1 MDTSAA
7 AQVLWVRAVET
18 TAQAGWTMQDAE
30 QASRSALQAV
40 GSSAP
45 AERFIEQRARS
56 ALQRMAQREPALASG
71 PPPNLWRSHWLWIAM
86 GVGLLA
92 GVLADHIGSS
102 QRINLL
108 APPVWVVIVWNLL
121 VYAGLLWQA
130 LASRAGTGW
139 VTRAVAALHPR
150 SRAPKAKASGQAGA
164 AAQVWAAFAASWSR
178 HTAPL
183 ATARAALCLHAAA
196 ATLALGL
203 MGGMYLRG
211 LVLDYRAGWQSTF
224 LQADTVRSVLSIAL
238 APATAVTGI
247 AVPDVAG
254 IRALQVQ
261 PGAATAATASAADW
275 IHLYAAQLM
284 LLVVL
289 PRTALALWATRRAR
303 MLSRDL
309 ALSLDEPYFQRL
321 RAYQRGDAQH
331 IGVWPYAHTPDAAA
345 QAGLQAVFKQAYGA
359 DTQTRLAA
367 TVAFGG
373 EDDWQAAVAQGEL
386 AVALFDLSAT
396 PEAENHGRF
405 VQRLAASNPAPVPML
420 IDQAGFARRFD
431 AERLRQR
438 RQAWQALADTL
449 HARAVFVDLQS
460 PDLAAAEAALL
471 QPSSP

>member
-1 MDTSAA
+1 MDISAA
-7 AQVLWVRAVET
+7 GQVLWVRAVET
-18 TAQAGWTMQDAE
+18 TAQAAWTEQDAE

-45 AERFIEQRARS
+45 AEDFIVQRARS
-56 ALQRMAQREPALASG
+56 ALQRMAQRAPALASG
-71 PPPNLWRSHWLWIAM
+71 PPPNLWRSHWLWTAM
-86 GVGLLA
+86 AVGVLA
-92 GVLADHIGSS
+92 GVLADRIGSS

-130 LASRAGTGW
+130 LASHAGSGL
-139 VTRAVAALHPR
+139 VIRAVAPLQR
-150 SRAPKAKASGQAGA
+150 RWRASKVKASGQAGA
-164 AAQVWAAFAASWSR
+164 VAQVWSAFVPSWSR
-178 HTAPL
+178 HAAPL
-183 ATARAALCLHAAA
+183 ASVRMAMCLHAAA
-196 ATLALGL
+196 AALALGL
-203 MGGMYLRG
+203 LGGMYLRG

-224 LQADTVRSVLSIAL
+224 LKAEKVQAVLSTLL

-254 IRALQVQ
+254 MRALQVQ
-261 PGAATAATASAADW
+261 PGAPTAATASAADW

-289 PRTALALWATRRAR
+289 PRAALALCSGRRAR
-303 MLSRDL
+303 TLSRDF
-309 ALSLDEPYFQRL
+309 ALPLDEPYFERL

-331 IGVWPYAHTPDAAA
+331 IGVWPYAHTPDVAA

-359 DTQTRLAA
+359 DTQTRLAP

-373 EDDWQAAVAQGEL
+373 EDDWQAAVAHGEL

-405 VQRLAASNPAPVPML
+405 VQRLAASNPTPVLML

-431 AERLRQR
+431 AGRLRQR

-460 PDLAAAEAALL
+460 PDVAAAESALL
-471 QPSSP
+471 QPHTT